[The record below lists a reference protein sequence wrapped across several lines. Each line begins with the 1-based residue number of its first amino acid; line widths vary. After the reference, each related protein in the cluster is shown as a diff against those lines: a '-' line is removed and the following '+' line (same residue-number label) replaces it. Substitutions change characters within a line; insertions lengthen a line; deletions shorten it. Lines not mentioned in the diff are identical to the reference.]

1 MESNQGKQVKDK
13 QILHN
18 ENRLRKLNDCIRSNN
33 VLIIGFPKEKR
44 EMEWQKMYLNN
55 SWKWPEYGEGNRDPD
70 LGGTETPQEI
80 QPKKVH
86 VKTHSKK
93 NGKK

>member
-1 MESNQGKQVKDK
+1 MESKQAEKVRDK

-44 EMEWQKMYLNN
+44 EMEWQKNVL
-55 SWKWPEYGEGNRDPD
+55 K
-70 LGGTETPQEI
+70 
-80 QPKKVH
+80 
-86 VKTHSKK
+86 
-93 NGKK
+93 